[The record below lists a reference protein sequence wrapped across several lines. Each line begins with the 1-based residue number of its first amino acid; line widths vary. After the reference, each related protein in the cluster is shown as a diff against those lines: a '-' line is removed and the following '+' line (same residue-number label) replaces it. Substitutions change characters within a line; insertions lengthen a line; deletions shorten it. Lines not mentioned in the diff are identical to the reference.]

1 MYMQKNI
8 DIKNLKEYIY
18 IYIYY
23 IYMDKNYNIFQ
34 MASFN
39 RTMIFLKL
47 STNLIFI

>member
-18 IYIYY
+18 IYN